1 MSRWTRRKFL
11 KTGLAATAG
20 AAAAGK
26 AALPLSGATSLDSAT
41 GARSSISA
49 VSELHDSQSSSS
61 YSVSLRARQ
70 LLDFGWRFHFGHA
83 DDPAKDFGFGAQ
95 NREATFAK
103 SGAFPPVTRATFDD
117 SEWRTINLP
126 HDWAVELPF
135 EKRPAGVGRDGKP
148 T

>member
-1 MSRWTRRKFL
+1 MLSWTRRKFL

-20 AAAAGK
+20 AAAAGN
-26 AALPLSGATSLDSAT
+26 AAVPLSGAMKSDAAAEATNVQRVQNTEYTVTILPTS
-41 GARSSISA
+41 
-49 VSELHDSQSSSS
+49 
-61 YSVSLRARQ
+61 RQ

-103 SGAFPPVTRATFDD
+103 SGAFPPVTRANFDD
-117 SEWRTINLP
+117 SEWRAVDLP

-135 EKRPAGVGRDGKP
+135 
-148 T
+148 